1 LPGRGVYGRHN
12 HAETQSQADLGG
24 GLLSLLPLWLISLAI
39 TGEGFPSPPLSFEL
53 GKWLI
58 ALALPLGLL
67 MLWKRWLSAALF
79 LYSLAPLTF
88 LFIFDEISTTY
99 KTPFILLSTLI
110 LTLGVLALP
119 RLPHPKAAH
128 LGLVGGV
135 GDHVVFREQCHL
147 PFLGDDRP
155 IGLCRMLSGL
165 HRLRPLAGRRN
176 PVVETLLQPLS
187 WYALTG

>member
-1 LPGRGVYGRHN
+1 MEDTTTLRHN
-12 HAETQSQADLGG
+12 PRLIWVEAF
-24 GLLSLLPLWLISLAI
+24 LSLLPLWLISLAI

-110 LTLGVLALP
+110 LTLGVLAFHGCRTQKQRILVLSVALAITWFFASNATFRFWEMTDQLGYVECFPDYTGCAPLP
-119 RLPHPKAAH
+119 DDATPWWRLFFS
-128 LGLVGGV
+128 L
-135 GDHVVFREQCHL
+135 
-147 PFLGDDRP
+147 
-155 IGLCRMLSGL
+155 
-165 HRLRPLAGRRN
+165 
-176 PVVETLLQPLS
+176 
-187 WYALTG
+187 